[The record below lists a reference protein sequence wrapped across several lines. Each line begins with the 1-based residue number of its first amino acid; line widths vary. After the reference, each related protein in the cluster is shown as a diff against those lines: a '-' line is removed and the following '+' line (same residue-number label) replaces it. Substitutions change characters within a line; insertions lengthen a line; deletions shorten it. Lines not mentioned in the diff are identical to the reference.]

1 MFVTI
6 TKGNSVR
13 KVSRNQYEKYY
24 KKHGYVI
31 VGTDKTEPTESVE
44 NVEIPIQEEKEDLE
58 SIPVN
63 EMSKAQLMRFAK
75 KHNIDTRGAKNVSE
89 ARRMIQK
96 AMAEA
101 RV

>member
-1 MFVTI
+1 MSIGYQQNNMRTFLKSWDMLLLGRIEEIVT
-6 TKGNSVR
+6 
-13 KVSRNQYEKYY
+13 EEDAD
-24 KKHGYVI
+24 I
-31 VGTDKTEPTESVE
+31 V
-44 NVEIPIQEEKEDLE
+44 PI
-58 SIPVN
+58 S

>member
-1 MFVTI
+1 MVTI
-6 TKGNSVR
+6 VKGNSVHR
-13 KVSRNQYEKYY
+13 VSTKQYENIF
-24 KKHGYVI
+24 KKLGYVI
-31 VGTDKTEPTESVE
+31 VGTDKTEPTEPVE
-44 NVEIPIQEEKEDLE
+44 NTEIPMQEEKEDLE

-75 KHNIDTRGAKNVSE
+75 RHNIDTRGAKNVSE